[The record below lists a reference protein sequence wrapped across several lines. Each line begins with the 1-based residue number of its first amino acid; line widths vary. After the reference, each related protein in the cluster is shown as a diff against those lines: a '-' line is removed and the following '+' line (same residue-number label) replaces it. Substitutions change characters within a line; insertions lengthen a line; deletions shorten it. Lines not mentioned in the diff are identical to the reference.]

1 MIQGVSHPQR
11 QCSIINK
18 LKFDMLT
25 RVQQEE
31 QSQQA
36 LAFNEPDKF
45 EVLVDTLGEVI
56 NSYMRGQR

>member
-1 MIQGVSHPQR
+1 
-11 QCSIINK
+11 
-18 LKFDMLT
+18 MLT